1 VASAEKRGGLWRARW
16 IRPDGTK
23 DGESGFETKKAALDY
38 ARDQESDIRKGSW
51 VDPRLAKTTLAT
63 WVNLWYP
70 AQDLEPST
78 LENYK
83 YYIEVH
89 ILPKFGG
96 RELWALTPEEVAT
109 WEKDILARGYSR
121 RTARDARTL
130 LAVILNDAIPRYIQA
145 NPAIRKRG
153 KGRKGQRRI
162 ERFEQAEKVWSTP
175 LEALLVAERLAALS
189 GRDED
194 FLIAITIAY
203 TALRWSELLG
213 LAPKYVLED
222 AIDIQWK
229 LYELRGRFYVGRP
242 KDGSIRIADLPPFL
256 AGLLAE
262 HLSQFQGRQC
272 TCCERPGPAG
282 PDERTRWCAG
292 GTYVF
297 LAPGCG
303 HYQRSDYG
311 EIHFRPAADGWHPDR
326 SARSC
331 RPVLVDAGAPFP
343 GGPLISWP
351 AAIPGEN
358 FIPPRGRGIPRYL
371 SDERTGRCPA
381 CSRAQVRR
389 ADGRLIAH
397 KANGDRCPGS
407 GQFPGED
414 LALAS
419 WLPVSK
425 GLTPHGL
432 RHGHRVWMDED
443 KIPLVLQADRLGHDE
458 PGMRGV
464 YGHVSHAMR
473 DEIKAALE
481 ARWRQSL
488 YERSLYAPESAVP
501 LLNRLLTDMRDPPP
515 QQVGTQLAVRRTQ
528 RRRSR

>member
-1 VASAEKRGGLWRARW
+1 LASAEKRGGLWRARW
-16 IRPDGTK
+16 LRPDGSK
-23 DGESGFETKKAALDY
+23 DGESGFESKKAALEY

-51 VDPRLAKTTLAT
+51 VDPRLAKTMLGA
-63 WVNLWYP
+63 WVNIWYP

-89 ILPKFGG
+89 ILPMFSE
-96 RELWALTPEEVAT
+96 REMRSLTPEEVAT
-109 WEKDILARGYSR
+109 WEKDILARGYSC

-130 LAVILNDAIPRYIQA
+130 LAVILNDTIPRYIQA

-162 ERFEQAEKVWSTP
+162 EEFEKAEKVWPTP

-194 FLIAITIAY
+194 FLIGITIAY

-213 LAPKYVLED
+213 LTPKYVLED
-222 AIDIQWK
+222 AIDVQWK
-229 LYELRGRFYVGRP
+229 LYELKGRFYIGRP
-242 KDGSIRIADLPPFL
+242 KDGSIRMADLPPFL
-256 AGLLAE
+256 AALLTE
-262 HLSQFQGRQC
+262 HLDQVKGRQC
-272 TCCERPGPAG
+272 ACRERPGPAG

-292 GTYVF
+292 APYVF
-297 LAPGCG
+297 LASGGG
-303 HYQRSDYG
+303 HYQRSNYG
-311 EIHFRPAADGWHPDR
+311 EVHFRPAADGWHPETSGR
-326 SARSC
+326 SG

-343 GGPLISWP
+343 GGPLTSWP
-351 AAIPGEN
+351 AALPGEA
-358 FIPPRGRGIPRYL
+358 FAPPQGRGIPRYL
-371 SDERTGRCPA
+371 SDEKTGRCPT
-381 CSRAQVRR
+381 CNRAQVRR

-397 KANGDRCPGS
+397 KGNGARCTGS
-407 GQFPGED
+407 GGFPGED

-464 YGHVSHAMR
+464 YGHVSDSMR

-488 YERSLYAPESAVP
+488 YERSLYSPASVVP
-501 LLNRLLTDMRDPPP
+501 LLNRLLVSMGDPPP
-515 QQVGTQLAVRRTQ
+515 QRTGTHLVTRGTQ
-528 RRRSR
+528 RRRGR